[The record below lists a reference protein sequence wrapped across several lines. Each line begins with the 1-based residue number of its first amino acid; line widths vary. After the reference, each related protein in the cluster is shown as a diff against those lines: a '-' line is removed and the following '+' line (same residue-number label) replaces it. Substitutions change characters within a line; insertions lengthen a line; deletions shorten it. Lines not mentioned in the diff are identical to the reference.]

1 MKDMSKVNPLM
12 KHAKPKLTPEQ
23 VAIED
28 FMNSIPP
35 SQMVEGDAIID
46 NTLTEILAQPESS
59 LDPIIDS
66 EVAADNLEELATDID
81 GITQAPALESF
92 KRIFSHM
99 TQMSGHPAN
108 FGLEEFK
115 ATKGGVRKFAKAV
128 RGHATLIR
136 ECVTLGL
143 EDYVDKVDES
153 VGTAL
158 SNLKQ
163 VMGSLAKLQSDLHIP
178 DGNVEIN
185 HKAVWDLFHIND
197 ELIDLREFSNMEIDG
212 VKRLADIVTKG
223 KDAVVKAASS
233 GAIEGS
239 ALEGSEFVQLM
250 QNLDVTIKNGRAS
263 FDHQPVPKPSKS
275 WSAGDWFW
283 VFVFNWAGLVYRLI
297 KGGSGEE
304 KTKKDQSLKAIH
316 KSIDEM
322 KKLGPII
329 DRIDKDVDVIV
340 KAIKA
345 SQGDQDALK
354 KFASPV
360 LEVAAKTTNHV
371 SAVAHGMMRI
381 FKQFG

>member
-1 MKDMSKVNPLM
+1 MSKINPVM
-12 KHAKPKLTPEQ
+12 KHAKPVLTAEQ
-23 VAIED
+23 IAIEE
-28 FMNSIPP
+28 FMDSIPEAIV
-35 SQMVEGDAIID
+35 VEGGTLVD
-46 NTLTEILAQPESS
+46 NTVTEILAQPEVE

-66 EVAADNLEELATDID
+66 EIAAGNLDELATDVD
-81 GITQAPALESF
+81 VITAAPALESF
-92 KRIFSHM
+92 KRIFTHM
-99 TQMSGHPAN
+99 TQMSGHPAS
-108 FGLEEFK
+108 FSMEEFK
-115 ATKGGVRKFAKAV
+115 PTKGGVRKFAKAI
-128 RGHATLIR
+128 RSHASLIR
-136 ECVTLGL
+136 SCASIGL

-197 ELIDLREFSNMEIDG
+197 ELIDLREFSSMEIDG
-212 VKRLADIVTKG
+212 VKQLADIVSKG
-223 KDAVVKAASS
+223 KDVVVKAASS

-239 ALEGSEFVQLM
+239 ALQGSDFIQLM
-250 QNLDVTIKNGRAS
+250 QNLDVTIKNGRAN
-263 FDHQPVPKPSKS
+263 FDHQPVPKPDKS

-283 VFVFNWAGLVYRLI
+283 IFVFNWVGLVYRAI

-304 KTKKDQSLKAIH
+304 KTKKDQSIKAIH

-329 DRIDKDVDVIV
+329 DRIDKDVDAIV

-345 SQGDQDALK
+345 SKGDQDALK